1 MQETDIASGG
11 TCMRSAIVL
20 TTLALLLAGCDSLP
34 RGAGLQREVLAER
47 QDRAAGEIP
56 DFAVEPVTRERL
68 ALYAGWPAPAEEP
81 MRWIERVDQPDTRII
96 AAGDTVAVTIWT
108 TEENG
113 LLTSTGQRFVTL
125 PEIRVSSG
133 GEVFLPYIGDMRIS
147 GMSPESARAAIE
159 QRYLE
164 VSPSAQVQLNMA
176 EGRQNT
182 VSLVSGVA
190 APGSYPLPDR
200 DFTVMNLIAEGGGV
214 AAPLRNPQIRLQRG
228 GRIYGTSV
236 DRLLENPRL
245 DTTLAGGDK
254 VYVEED
260 DRSFLSLGAA
270 GSEAVHP
277 FPEDEVTAL
286 EALSIIGGVA
296 ENRADAEG
304 ILILR
309 RYPVA
314 QVGPEGPSHPRTV
327 FTIDLTS
334 ADGLF
339 SAGQFLI
346 HPGDLVYVT
355 ESPVTAAQTI
365 FGLIGSGFGLARQAS
380 TVTN

>member
-1 MQETDIASGG
+1 
-11 TCMRSAIVL
+11 MRSLIVL

-34 RGAGLQREVLAER
+34 RGAGLQSEVLAQR
-47 QDRAAGEIP
+47 HDRGQGEIP
-56 DFAVEPVTRERL
+56 DFAVEPVTRDRL
-68 ALYAGWPAPAEEP
+68 ALYAGWPAPNEEP

-96 AAGDTVAVTIWT
+96 APGDTVAVTIWT

-113 LLTSTGQRFVTL
+113 LLTIPGQRFVTL
-125 PEIRVSSG
+125 PEIRVSSS
-133 GEVFLPYIGDMRIS
+133 GEIFLPYVGDMRVS
-147 GMSPESARAAIE
+147 GMSPERARTAIE
-159 QRYLE
+159 EQYLD
-164 VSPSAQVQLNMA
+164 VSPSAQVQLSMT

-182 VSLVSGVA
+182 VSLVGGVRT
-190 APGSYPLPDR
+190 PGSYPLPDR
-200 DFTVMNLIAEGGGV
+200 DYTVMDLISAGGGV
-214 AAPLRNPQIRLQRG
+214 AAPLQNPQIRLQRDG
-228 GRIYGTSV
+228 EIYGTSV
-236 DRLLENPRL
+236 NRLMEHPRL
-245 DTTLAGGDK
+245 DTTLVGGDK
-254 VYVEED
+254 IYVEAD
-260 DRSFLSLGAA
+260 DRTFLSLGAA

-286 EALSIIGGVA
+286 EALSLIGGVA

-314 QVGPEGPSHPRTV
+314 MVGPEGPTHPRTV

-365 FGLIGSGFGLARQAS
+365 FGLIGSSFGLARQVS
-380 TVTN
+380 VVTN